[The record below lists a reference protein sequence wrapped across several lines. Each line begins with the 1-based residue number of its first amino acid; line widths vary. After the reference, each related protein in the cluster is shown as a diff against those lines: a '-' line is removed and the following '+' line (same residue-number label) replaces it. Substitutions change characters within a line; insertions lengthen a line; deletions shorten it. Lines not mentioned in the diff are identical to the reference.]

1 MSENNLPATRA
12 TSIAEVIERV
22 VRDPTIEIARFEAII
37 ALQERIEAREAKR
50 QFAEAMAHLQ
60 AEMPQVTRDA
70 VNPFARS
77 RYATYEAID
86 REIRPYYT
94 KHGFSTSFR
103 TKATNGRM
111 KVTCVVRHVGGH
123 EEAEHEFE
131 SGPDQS
137 GSKGQASKTEVQ
149 GFGSVITY
157 GKKYTLCAAFG
168 IALQDDETDDDGVRP
183 PLPFRSS
190 GRVAYPPQPQ
200 HTQSGPGPQ
209 PKPNGGDVW
218 MKETIRLV
226 DERVNIDDKAHVLR
240 NRLIP
245 WADNVDALE
254 RFADN
259 LLWKAYVAE
268 QIPPDV
274 EIFNEIIVDLIDQ
287 ARGNAA

>member
-50 QFAEAMAHLQ
+50 QFAEAMARLQ

-137 GSKGQASKTEVQ
+137 GSKGQSSKTEVQ

-200 HTQSGPGPQ
+200 HTQ

-218 MKETIRLV
+218 MKETIKLV
-226 DERVNIDDKAHVLR
+226 SEPTEIDDKAHALR
-240 NRLIP
+240 ERLVP
-245 WADNVDALE
+245 WSDNVEALE
-254 RFADN
+254 RFSDN

-268 QIPPDV
+268 QFPPDS
-274 EIFNEIIVDLIDQ
+274 EILTEVVVDLIQQ
-287 ARGNAA
+287 ARGTAA